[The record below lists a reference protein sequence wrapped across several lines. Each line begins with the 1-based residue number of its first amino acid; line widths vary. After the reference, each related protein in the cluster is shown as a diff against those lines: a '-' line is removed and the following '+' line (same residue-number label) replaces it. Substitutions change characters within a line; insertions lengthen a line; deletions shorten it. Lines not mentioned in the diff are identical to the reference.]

1 VDRIPILRLGS
12 VLIVSVQGD
21 LADAVAVALR
31 HDVGTQ
37 VCEGGTTGVVLDVS
51 GVAIVDSYLGRV
63 LTEIAADCSLLGAS
77 TVVAGIKPAVAI
89 TLVEMGLRLD
99 GARTARS
106 LEAAMAMLGA
116 SVAAVPFP
124 AHGAHGAHGNAEDA
138 VATVESEP

>member
-1 VDRIPILRLGS
+1 MDRIPILRLGH

-31 HDVGTQ
+31 HDVGEA
-37 VCEGGTTGVVLDVS
+37 VSSGGITGVVLDVS

-63 LTEIAADCSLLGAS
+63 LTEIAADCLLLGAS
-77 TVVAGIKPAVAI
+77 AIVAGIKPAVAI

-106 LEAAMAMLGA
+106 LEAAMAMLGT
-116 SVAAVPFP
+116 SVTPVPYPVAARGGP
-124 AHGAHGAHGNAEDA
+124 
-138 VATVESEP
+138 

>member
-31 HDVGTQ
+31 HDVGAA
-37 VCEGGTTGVVLDVS
+37 VSSGGVTGAILDVS

-106 LEAAMAMLGA
+106 LEAAVAMLGA
-116 SVAAVPFP
+116 DVAPTAILGSGP
-124 AHGAHGAHGNAEDA
+124 
-138 VATVESEP
+138 

>member
-1 VDRIPILRLGS
+1 MDRIPILRLGS

-31 HDVGTQ
+31 HDVGAA
-37 VCEGGTTGVVLDVS
+37 VSSGGVTGVILDVS

-106 LEAAMAMLGA
+106 LEAAVSML
-116 SVAAVPFP
+116 STEVAP
-124 AHGAHGAHGNAEDA
+124 AAIIGSG
-138 VATVESEP
+138 P

>member
-1 VDRIPILRLGS
+1 MDRIPILRLGP

-31 HDVGTQ
+31 HDVG
-37 VCEGGTTGVVLDVS
+37 EAGSSGGLPRVVLAVC
-51 GVAIVDSYLGRV
+51 GVALVDSYLGRV

-77 TVVAGIKPAVAI
+77 TVVAGLKPAVAI

-106 LEAAMAMLGA
+106 LEAAMAMLGT
-116 SVAAVPFP
+116 SVAPAPFP
-124 AHGAHGAHGNAEDA
+124 ALAEGG
-138 VATVESEP
+138 P

>member
-1 VDRIPILRLGS
+1 VDRIPILQLGPI
-12 VLIVSVQGD
+12 LIVSVQGD
-21 LADAVAVALR
+21 LADAQAVALR

-37 VCEGGTTGVVLDVS
+37 VSEGGVTGVVLDVS

-63 LTEIAADCSLLGAS
+63 LTEIAADSSLLGAS

-116 SVAAVPFP
+116 SVAAMPVP
-124 AHGAHGAHGNAEDA
+124 AGRTLANS
-138 VATVESEP
+138 VTRVESRP

>member
-1 VDRIPILRLGS
+1 MADVDRIPLLQLGPI
-12 VLIVSVQGD
+12 LIVSVQGD

-31 HDVGTQ
+31 NDVGDA
-37 VCEGGTTGVVLDVS
+37 VASGGVTGVVLDVS

-63 LTEIAADCSLLGAS
+63 LTEIAADSSLLGAS

-106 LEAAMAMLGA
+106 LEAAMAMLGTSIAPAPFLAAGMAAPAAPVA
-116 SVAAVPFP
+116 S
-124 AHGAHGAHGNAEDA
+124 AE
-138 VATVESEP
+138 SGP

>member
-1 VDRIPILRLGS
+1 VDRIPILRLGP

-31 HDVGTQ
+31 DDVGHA
-37 VCEGGTTGVVLDVS
+37 VSSGGTTGVVLDVS

-63 LTEIAADCSLLGAS
+63 LTEIAADCSLLGAR
-77 TVVAGIKPAVAI
+77 TIVAGIKPAVAI

-106 LEAAMAMLGA
+106 LEAAMAMLGMDVA
-116 SVAAVPFP
+116 PAAPVAAI
-124 AHGAHGAHGNAEDA
+124 AE
-138 VATVESEP
+138 SGP

>member
-1 VDRIPILRLGS
+1 MDRIPILRLGS

-31 HDVGTQ
+31 HDVGTA
-37 VCEGGTTGVVLDVS
+37 VSSGGVTGLILDVS

-106 LEAAMAMLGA
+106 LEAAVALLGA
-116 SVAAVPFP
+116 DVAPTAVSGSGP
-124 AHGAHGAHGNAEDA
+124 
-138 VATVESEP
+138 

>member
-1 VDRIPILRLGS
+1 MDRIPILRLGS

-31 HDVGTQ
+31 NDVGAA
-37 VCEGGTTGVVLDVS
+37 VSSGGATGVILDVS

-106 LEAAMAMLGA
+106 LEAAVALLGA
-116 SVAAVPFP
+116 DVAPTAISGSGP
-124 AHGAHGAHGNAEDA
+124 
-138 VATVESEP
+138 

>member
-1 VDRIPILRLGS
+1 VDRIPILQLGS
-12 VLIVSVQGD
+12 ILIVSVQGD
-21 LADAVAVALR
+21 LADAQAVALR

-37 VCEGGTTGVVLDVS
+37 VSEGGVTGVVLDVS

-63 LTEIAADCSLLGAS
+63 LTEIAADASLLGAS

-106 LEAAMAMLGA
+106 LEAAMAMLGT
-116 SVAAVPFP
+116 SVAAVPSP
-124 AHGAHGAHGNAEDA
+124 ASVHPANSMAR
-138 VATVESEP
+138 VESRP

>member
-1 VDRIPILRLGS
+1 MDRIPILRLGS

-21 LADAVAVALR
+21 LADALAVALR
-31 HDVGTQ
+31 HDVGTA
-37 VCEGGTTGVVLDVS
+37 VSSGGVTGVILDVS

-106 LEAAMAMLGA
+106 LEAAVALLGA
-116 SVAAVPFP
+116 DVAPTAISGSGP
-124 AHGAHGAHGNAEDA
+124 
-138 VATVESEP
+138 

>member
-1 VDRIPILRLGS
+1 VDRIPILQLGS
-12 VLIVSVQGD
+12 ILIVSVQGD
-21 LADAVAVALR
+21 LADAQAVALR

-37 VCEGGTTGVVLDVS
+37 VSEGGVTGVVLDVS

-63 LTEIAADCSLLGAS
+63 LTEIAADSSLLGAS

-116 SVAAVPFP
+116 SVAATPVP
-124 AHGAHGAHGNAEDA
+124 AGRTLADS
-138 VATVESEP
+138 VARVESRS

>member
-1 VDRIPILRLGS
+1 MDRIPILRLGS

-31 HDVGTQ
+31 HDVGAA
-37 VCEGGTTGVVLDVS
+37 VSSGGITGVILDVS

-106 LEAAMAMLGA
+106 LEAAVAMLGA
-116 SVAAVPFP
+116 DVAPTAIFGSGP
-124 AHGAHGAHGNAEDA
+124 
-138 VATVESEP
+138 

>member
-1 VDRIPILRLGS
+1 MDRIPILRLGP

-31 HDVGTQ
+31 RDVGDA
-37 VCEGGTTGVVLDVS
+37 VSSGGITGVVLDVS

-63 LTEIAADCSLLGAS
+63 LTEIAADCSLLGARAI
-77 TVVAGIKPAVAI
+77 VAGIKPAVAI

-106 LEAAMAMLGA
+106 LEAAMAMLGT
-116 SVAAVPFP
+116 SVAPVPFT
-124 AHGAHGAHGNAEDA
+124 ATGSRARSGA
-138 VATVESEP
+138 P

>member
-1 VDRIPILRLGS
+1 MDRIPILRLGP

-21 LADAVAVALR
+21 LADAIAVALR
-31 HDVGTQ
+31 HDVGDA
-37 VCEGGTTGVVLDVS
+37 VSSGGVTGVVLDVS

-63 LTEIAADCSLLGAS
+63 LTEIAADSSLLGAS

-106 LEAAMAMLGA
+106 LESAMAMLGLDVTLSPA
-116 SVAAVPFP
+116 PAVAAS
-124 AHGAHGAHGNAEDA
+124 
-138 VATVESEP
+138 ESGP

>member
-1 VDRIPILRLGS
+1 MDRIPILRLGS

-31 HDVGTQ
+31 HDVGTA
-37 VCEGGTTGVVLDVS
+37 VSSGGVTGVILDVS

-106 LEAAMAMLGA
+106 LEAAVAMLGA
-116 SVAAVPFP
+116 DVAPTAVSGSGP
-124 AHGAHGAHGNAEDA
+124 
-138 VATVESEP
+138 

>member
-1 VDRIPILRLGS
+1 MDRIPILRLGS

-31 HDVGTQ
+31 HDVGAA
-37 VCEGGTTGVVLDVS
+37 VSSGGVTGVILDVS

-77 TVVAGIKPAVAI
+77 TVVAGIKPAVAM

-106 LEAAMAMLGA
+106 LEAAVAMLGTD
-116 SVAAVPFP
+116 VAPTAIFGSGP
-124 AHGAHGAHGNAEDA
+124 
-138 VATVESEP
+138 

>member
-1 VDRIPILRLGS
+1 VDRIPILRLGP

-21 LADAVAVALR
+21 LADAIAVALR
-31 HDVGTQ
+31 HDVGDA
-37 VCEGGTTGVVLDVS
+37 VSSGGVTGVVLDVS

-63 LTEIAADCSLLGAS
+63 LTEIAADSSLLGAS

-106 LEAAMAMLGA
+106 LETAMAMLGMDVAPTVVAPGAATA
-116 SVAAVPFP
+116 SAA
-124 AHGAHGAHGNAEDA
+124 AE
-138 VATVESEP
+138 SGP

>member
-1 VDRIPILRLGS
+1 VDRIPILQLGS
-12 VLIVSVQGD
+12 ILIVSVQGD
-21 LADAVAVALR
+21 LADAQAVALR

-37 VCEGGTTGVVLDVS
+37 VSEGGVTGLVLDVS

-63 LTEIAADCSLLGAS
+63 LTEIAADASLLGAS

-106 LEAAMAMLGA
+106 LEAAMAMLGTSIAAIPSPA
-116 SVAAVPFP
+116 SVYP
-124 AHGAHGAHGNAEDA
+124 ANSMAR
-138 VATVESEP
+138 VESRP

>member
-1 VDRIPILRLGS
+1 MDRIPILRLGS

-31 HDVGTQ
+31 HDVGTA
-37 VCEGGTTGVVLDVS
+37 VSSGGVTGVILDVS

-106 LEAAMAMLGA
+106 LEAAVALLGED
-116 SVAAVPFP
+116 VAPTAISGSGP
-124 AHGAHGAHGNAEDA
+124 
-138 VATVESEP
+138 

>member
-1 VDRIPILRLGS
+1 MDRIPILRLGS

-31 HDVGTQ
+31 HDVGAA
-37 VCEGGTTGVVLDVS
+37 VSSGRVTGVIMDVS

-106 LEAAMAMLGA
+106 LEAAVALLGA
-116 SVAAVPFP
+116 DVAPTAISGSGP
-124 AHGAHGAHGNAEDA
+124 
-138 VATVESEP
+138 

>member
-1 VDRIPILRLGS
+1 MDRIPLLRLGP

-31 HDVGTQ
+31 RDVGET
-37 VCEGGTTGVVLDVS
+37 VSTGGISGVVLDVS

-63 LTEIAADCSLLGAS
+63 LTEIAADCSLLSAS

-106 LEAAMAMLGA
+106 LEAAMAMLGMD
-116 SVAAVPFP
+116 VTPAAVAKSGP
-124 AHGAHGAHGNAEDA
+124 
-138 VATVESEP
+138 

>member
-1 VDRIPILRLGS
+1 VDRIPILRLGP

-31 HDVGTQ
+31 HDVGDA
-37 VCEGGTTGVVLDVS
+37 VSSGGITGVVLDVS

-63 LTEIAADCSLLGAS
+63 LTEIAADSSLLGAS
-77 TVVAGIKPAVAI
+77 TVVAGVKPAVAI

-106 LEAAMAMLGA
+106 LEAAMAMLGT
-116 SVAAVPFP
+116 SVAPVPFT
-124 AHGAHGAHGNAEDA
+124 AAGSRARSGA
-138 VATVESEP
+138 P

>member
-1 VDRIPILRLGS
+1 VDRIPILRLGP

-31 HDVGTQ
+31 HDVGDA
-37 VCEGGTTGVVLDVS
+37 VSSGGITGVVLDVS

-63 LTEIAADCSLLGAS
+63 LTEIAADCSLLGARAI
-77 TVVAGIKPAVAI
+77 VAGIKPAVAI

-106 LEAAMAMLGA
+106 LEAAMAMLGT
-116 SVAAVPFP
+116 SVAPVPFTATGSP
-124 AHGAHGAHGNAEDA
+124 ARSGA
-138 VATVESEP
+138 P

>member
-1 VDRIPILRLGS
+1 VDRIPILRLGP

-21 LADAVAVALR
+21 LADAIAVALR
-31 HDVGTQ
+31 HDVGDA
-37 VCEGGTTGVVLDVS
+37 VSSGGVTGVVLDVS

-63 LTEIAADCSLLGAS
+63 LTEIAADSSLLGAS

-106 LEAAMAMLGA
+106 LESAMAMLGLDVTLSPA
-116 SVAAVPFP
+116 PAVAAS
-124 AHGAHGAHGNAEDA
+124 
-138 VATVESEP
+138 ESGP

>member
-1 VDRIPILRLGS
+1 MDRIPILRLGP

-31 HDVGTQ
+31 RDVGEQ
-37 VCEGGTTGVVLDVS
+37 VSSGGITGVVLDVS

-106 LEAAMAMLGA
+106 LEAAMAMLGT
-116 SVAAVPFP
+116 SVAP
-124 AHGAHGAHGNAEDA
+124 APVAAPAASPAGSAE
-138 VATVESEP
+138 SGP

>member
-21 LADAVAVALR
+21 LADAQAVALR
-31 HDVGTQ
+31 DDVGTA
-37 VCEGGTTGVVLDVS
+37 VSSGGVTGVILDVS

-77 TVVAGIKPAVAI
+77 TVMAGIKPAVAI

-106 LEAAMAMLGA
+106 LEAAVAMLGA
-116 SVAAVPFP
+116 DVAPAVILGSGP
-124 AHGAHGAHGNAEDA
+124 
-138 VATVESEP
+138 

>member
-1 VDRIPILRLGS
+1 VDRIPILQLGS
-12 VLIVSVQGD
+12 ILIVSVQGD
-21 LADAVAVALR
+21 LADAQAVALR

-37 VCEGGTTGVVLDVS
+37 VSEGGVTGVVLDVS

-63 LTEIAADCSLLGAS
+63 LTEIAAESSLLGAS

-106 LEAAMAMLGA
+106 LEAAMAMLGT
-116 SVAAVPFP
+116 SVPAVPFP
-124 AHGAHGAHGNAEDA
+124 ASVNPANS
-138 VATVESEP
+138 VARVESRP

>member
-31 HDVGTQ
+31 HDVGTA
-37 VCEGGTTGVVLDVS
+37 VSSGGVTGVILDVS

-106 LEAAMAMLGA
+106 LEAAVALLGA
-116 SVAAVPFP
+116 DVAPTAVSGSGP
-124 AHGAHGAHGNAEDA
+124 
-138 VATVESEP
+138 